1 MMGAPASP
9 APAAASTSAIGNQ
22 GRMFADSTVRA
33 TILPVTRWLLLLV
46 LPVAGLVLLLAAPE
60 ADVHWEHH
68 PAHFWLVLGAALVSV
83 VLGYLAGE
91 AARRLNDARLFLVSL
106 AFITSAGFLGLH
118 ALATPAVLLEKPN
131 AGFVVATPV
140 GLVIAGVFAAV
151 SAFDLSPAA
160 SAAVMRRQWLL
171 RGAVFALLA
180 GWALYSLAE
189 LPPLDRA
196 LTPEED
202 DGPLFILGAV
212 GLLLYA
218 FAAVRYVSLYRRRPS
233 AMPLAVAAAYTLLA
247 EAMIAIA
254 LGRSW
259 HASWWEWHVLMAIAF
274 GIVAVAARIEYRRRR
289 SAAAVFKDLYLEH
302 TAELVDRRYAEALSK
317 AVDSGELDEQLSE
330 EESRLLEQAAGE
342 LRRLDELFSPY
353 LSPQLLAR
361 LREQPE
367 AAELGG
373 EQREV
378 SVLFADLEGF
388 TSFSERSAPPE
399 VIAML
404 NAYWAKVVPV
414 VAAEDGMIE
423 RFAGDAVMVVFNA
436 AIDQP
441 DHAERASRAA
451 LGFVNASEEIAAGK
465 PDWPRFRVGVNSGP
479 AVIGNVG
486 AAEQRSFTAIG
497 DTTNLAARL
506 QAAAEPGRVIVGALT
521 AAALTGATLEPIGPL
536 ELKGKSKPVE
546 AYLLIRLG

>member
-1 MMGAPASP
+1 V
-9 APAAASTSAIGNQ
+9 N
-22 GRMFADSTVRA
+22 
-33 TILPVTRWLLLLV
+33 RWLLPLV
-46 LPVAGLVLLLAAPE
+46 LPLAGLVILLARPE
-60 ADVHWEHH
+60 TDVHWEDH
-68 PAHFWLVLGAALVSV
+68 PAHFWLVLATALISI

-91 AARRLNDARLFLVSL
+91 AARRLGDARLFLVSL
-106 AFITSAGFLGLH
+106 AFVTSAGFLGLH
-118 ALATPAVLLEKPN
+118 ALATPGVLLEMPN

-140 GLVIAGVFAAV
+140 GLVIAGVFAAA
-151 SAFDLSPAA
+151 SALDLSPAA

-171 RGAVFALLA
+171 RGAVFGLLG

-202 DGPLFILGAV
+202 DGPLYVLGAI
-212 GLLLYA
+212 GLPLYA
-218 FAAVRYVSLYRRRPS
+218 FAAVRYVALYRRRPA
-233 AMPLAVAAAYTLLA
+233 AMPLAVAAAFTLLA

-254 LGRSW
+254 FGRNW

-302 TAELVDRRYAEALSK
+302 TAELVDRRYARALDRL
-317 AVDSGELDEQLSE
+317 VDSEELDDEFSE
-330 EESRLLEQAAGE
+330 EETRLLEQAAGE

-361 LREQPE
+361 LRERPE

-373 EQREV
+373 EQREI
-378 SVLFADLEGF
+378 SVLFSDLEGF
-388 TSFSERSAPPE
+388 TAFSERTSPPE
-399 VIAML
+399 VVTML

-436 AIDQP
+436 ASDQP
-441 DHAERASRAA
+441 DHALRAARAA
-451 LGFVNASEEIAAGK
+451 LGFVKASEKIAAGR

-506 QAAAEPGRVIVGALT
+506 QAAAEPGRVVVGTLT
-521 AAALTGATLEPIGPL
+521 AAALTNAVLEPIGPL
-536 ELKGKSKPVE
+536 DLKGKSEPVE
-546 AYLLIRLG
+546 AFRLVQLG